1 MLISKEKRVISS
13 ANRRENSDCITFL
26 HISESGGVVP
36 SKRVWKKLNNWIN
49 MRQNKFLNYQIHG
62 GIKGEK
68 KGFGRFALEMVK
80 KGLSIEFIA
89 EVTKLDDKEILDLKS
104 TL

>member
-68 KGFGRFALEMVK
+68 KGFGRFV
-80 KGLSIEFIA
+80 
-89 EVTKLDDKEILDLKS
+89 
-104 TL
+104 

>member
-49 MRQNKFLNYQIHG
+49 MRQNKFLITNHG